1 MKKGIELGIKA
12 PLSSIKKAAE
22 LADAKSLDY
31 FFVAET
37 HPKVMGVNAFEA
49 INKCSDITNKITLGT
64 AVINV
69 FSREKEDLLEQATS
83 LYKKTERR
91 LILGLGTSAP
101 IIVER
106 MYNLKFEK
114 PVSRIEEYTKYLEKK
129 FDGPIY
135 WAAVGEKMIKLAM
148 KMSDGVLFFLKPKK
162 QLADITNEINKSM
175 SQRDSPF
182 QTISIIPTFID
193 TNDGNKLA
201 KRTLAGYIGANQF
214 YSKPLL
220 RSGFKE
226 DVLQIIDV
234 YTKFGFA
241 ESCKVVSDQ
250 LVEELTV
257 IGSAD
262 ECVEKLSKYKK
273 TTGVDTIITGYDLA
287 KDEFNRNFFKK
298 LDRFLSVWK

>member
-22 LADAKSLDY
+22 LADTKSLDY
-31 FFVAET
+31 FLVAET
-37 HPKVMGVNAFEA
+37 HPKVMGVNALDA
-49 INKCSDITNKITLGT
+49 INKCSDITSKVTLGT
-64 AVINV
+64 GIINV
-69 FSREKEDLLEQATS
+69 FSREKEDLLEEANI
-83 LYKKTERR
+83 LYKKTGKR

-101 IIVER
+101 VIVEQ

-114 PVSRIEEYTKYLEKK
+114 PVSRIKEYTKYLEQK

-148 KMSDGVLFFLKPKK
+148 KMSDGILFFLKPKK
-162 QLADITNEINKSM
+162 QLAEITNEINKTPPHS
-175 SQRDSPF
+175 SF

-193 TNDGNKLA
+193 TYDGNKLA
-201 KRTLAGYIGANQF
+201 KKTLAGYIGANQF

-220 RSGFKE
+220 RNGFKE
-226 DVLQIIDV
+226 DVLKIIDI

-241 ESCKVVSDQ
+241 EACKVVSNQ
-250 LVEELTV
+250 LVEELTI

-262 ECVEKLSKYKK
+262 ECIEKIRKYQK

-287 KDEFNRNFFKK
+287 KDEFNVDFFKK
-298 LDRFLSVWK
+298 LDRLLSVWK